1 MDLTHFYEPLKQLV
15 GDYDLTERM
24 AETARLYFNN
34 NSINVNPFG
43 SIFEAFVLAAVLV
56 ALLSYIIEVKVEK
69 SSDYGLETRSDAEY
83 QPYLHKLQKQV
94 WQFDAWCAPF
104 DLISDF
110 AFQQVADLEQVAD
123 LQDAI
128 EANGGINSFDY
139 TGYSGLGYSD

>member
-1 MDLTHFYEPLKQLV
+1 MCPADVSPYGKPVWNRPYFPPHLTLLLVMDLTHFYEPLKQLV

-83 QPYLHKLQKQV
+83 RPYIHKLRKQV
-94 WQFDAWCAPF
+94 
-104 DLISDF
+104 
-110 AFQQVADLEQVAD
+110 
-123 LQDAI
+123 
-128 EANGGINSFDY
+128 
-139 TGYSGLGYSD
+139 